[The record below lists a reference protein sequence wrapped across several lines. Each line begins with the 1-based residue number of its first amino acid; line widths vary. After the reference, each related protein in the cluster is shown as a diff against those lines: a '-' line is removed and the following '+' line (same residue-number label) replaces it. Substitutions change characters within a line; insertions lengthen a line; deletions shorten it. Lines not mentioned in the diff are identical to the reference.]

1 MSLEIFIIIV
11 VGSND
16 QLASKIK
23 DITKTM
29 SKADIQK
36 LIDTLKS
43 ETEQAKRAR
52 AEKQDRGQFK

>member
-43 ETEQAKRAR
+43 ETEQAKHAR